1 MLNKTKN
8 DWLGAR
14 TKQRSRISQNSLMQT
29 KSAAVGET
37 QDSSTRYNDKSV
49 ASPTSRRQFRSNAI
63 TQSHIVD
70 YAKTQGSQDRSER
83 GGDPSRLGPSADNT
97 VRILQNPNPLSILD
111 TMRTGDTAQNK
122 SDMSLVTS
130 LQQKFPIKAQAES
143 H

>member
-8 DWLGAR
+8 DWQGAR

-29 KSAAVGET
+29 KSAAIGET
-37 QDSSTRYNDKSV
+37 QDSSARYNDKSV
-49 ASPTSRRQFRSNAI
+49 TSPTSRRQFRNNAI
-63 TQSHIVD
+63 AQSHIVD
-70 YAKTQGSQDRSER
+70 YTKTQGSLDRSER
-83 GGDPSRLGPSADNT
+83 GGDPSQ
-97 VRILQNPNPLSILD
+97 LQNPNPLSILD

-122 SDMSLVTS
+122 SDMSLATS